1 MLDWDD
7 LRFFLD
13 AVRAGNYTEAA
24 KRLKVNRTTVG
35 RRLAQLEQRVGASLF
50 EQTGTGY
57 RPTARGRIVLEKA
70 RAMEQAVDD
79 MIAALQVQA
88 SAHSGL
94 IRVASSAEIGLEFM
108 GEFADFPALHPG
120 VRIEFLALPDAFN
133 ALVERKADLALCV
146 ARTRP
151 RYLAGPWLGQ
161 LTQAPYAARALAGV
175 GGPLPWVGWGE
186 DMSDL
191 PGRWIK
197 SNLPVEAPLAA
208 AFNSWSAL
216 KQAVQCGIGAA
227 HLWCF
232 AADLRDDLVALG
244 PPDPRWNAEL
254 WLLYR
259 ADVPPDPRA
268 SLLVDFLVPR
278 IKRRLAAPSAV
289 EPVP

>member
-70 RAMEQAVDD
+70 RAMEQAVDE

-108 GEFADFPALHPG
+108 AEFADFPALHPG

-146 ARTRP
+146 ALVVAYRRP
-151 RYLAGPWLGQ
+151 HRCGQILAAYIGAYSVYRFGIEAIRKGVTADVAAFGLTGAQ
-161 LTQAPYAARALAGV
+161 LFSV
-175 GGPLPWVGWGE
+175 VC
-186 DMSDL
+186 
-191 PGRWIK
+191 
-197 SNLPVEAPLAA
+197 VVLAA
-208 AFNSWSAL
+208 AWWLAL
-216 KQAVQCGIGAA
+216 QRRGAPA
-227 HLWCF
+227 P
-232 AADLRDDLVALG
+232 A
-244 PPDPRWNAEL
+244 
-254 WLLYR
+254 
-259 ADVPPDPRA
+259 
-268 SLLVDFLVPR
+268 LVPITR
-278 IKRRLAAPSAV
+278 TGNPKPEPST
-289 EPVP
+289 P